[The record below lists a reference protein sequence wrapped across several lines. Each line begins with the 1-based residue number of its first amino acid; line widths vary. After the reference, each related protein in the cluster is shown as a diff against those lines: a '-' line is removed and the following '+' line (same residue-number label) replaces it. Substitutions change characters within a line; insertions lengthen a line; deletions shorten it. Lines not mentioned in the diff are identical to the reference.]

1 VTISHLSA
9 GGKPISRSGENGK
22 FSKMKNHVRGL
33 IFGYIVVS
41 YIIIK
46 ISTVSHLLMGGKA
59 VSRCSKGTASG
70 GDDYSARN

>member
-9 GGKPISRSGENGK
+9 GGKPVSRSGENGK

-33 IFGYIVVS
+33 IFGYIVVF

-46 ISTVSHLLMGGKA
+46 ISTFSHLLMGGKA
-59 VSRCSKGTASG
+59 VNWCPKDTASG
-70 GDDYSARN
+70 GDDRSARN